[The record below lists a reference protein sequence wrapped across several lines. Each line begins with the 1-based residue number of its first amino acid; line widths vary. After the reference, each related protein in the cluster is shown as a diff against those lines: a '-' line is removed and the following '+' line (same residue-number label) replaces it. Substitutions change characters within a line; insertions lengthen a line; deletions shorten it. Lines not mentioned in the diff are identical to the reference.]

1 MLVDCKINQLLKY
14 RIMKGF
20 HILAAIIILLSSC
33 NNGKTFNGAI
43 DKGLR
48 FDTMSIVIDY
58 PYLSSYTLHSSYVK
72 LDTLFWS
79 GYNHMTHCID
89 IFDLT
94 NKKAHKTIQ
103 LEKEGP
109 NGIINFSN
117 YILADSF
124 LVFADYQNEISL
136 FSIPNKIVYKRLT
149 PVPNSM
155 YRLCYNGLLS
165 GTYNSSVSMRLHNN
179 SLIFPIY
186 PIKGQNTD
194 DILAVNLEL
203 STYQYSNLPFT
214 YPDGMIEDFSQYG
227 SLTYISLMNYK
238 DRIVFNFPYSSNIY
252 IYDKSSSQIKSIP
265 LDSKSTKNKSKKMT
279 ALKRDYSE
287 VFKYEDE
294 TLRFRETYYFDK
306 SNKYV
311 RIHHNDINNETNIRD
326 TYLITYNNATQNVEE
341 YKIPPFFSHIYFAAN
356 ENLVFLL
363 NSSNDNELKFA
374 IVDINSI

>member
-1 MLVDCKINQLLKY
+1 
-14 RIMKGF
+14 MKRV

-48 FDTMSIVIDY
+48 FDTMSIVINY

-94 NKKAHKTIQ
+94 NKKVHKTIQ

-117 YILADSF
+117 YVLADTF
-124 LVFADYQNEISL
+124 LVFADYQNKISI
-136 FSIPNKIVYKRLT
+136 FSIPNKTVYKRIT
-149 PVPNSM
+149 PIPDSK

-165 GTYNSSVSMRLHNN
+165 GTYNSSISMRLHDN
-179 SLIFPIY
+179 SLIYPIY
-186 PIKGQNTD
+186 PIKEQNAD

-203 STYQYSNLPFT
+203 PTCQYSNLPFV
-214 YPDGMIEDFSQYG
+214 YPDEMIEDFSQYG
-227 SLTYISLMNYK
+227 SLTYISLMNYR
-238 DRIVFNFPYSSNIY
+238 DRIVYNFPYSSNIY
-252 IYDKSSSQIKSIP
+252 IYDKISSQIKTIP
-265 LDSKSTKNKSKKMT
+265 LDSKITKNKSKKMT
-279 ALKRDYSE
+279 APKRDYSE

-306 SNKYV
+306 GNKYV
-311 RIHHNDINNETNIRD
+311 RVHHNDINEDPNIRE
-326 TYLITYNNATQNVEE
+326 TYLVTYDNTTLNMKE
-341 YKIPPFFSHIYFAAN
+341 YKIPHSFSHIYFATN
-356 ENLVFLL
+356 ESLVFLL
-363 NSSNDNELKFA
+363 NSSNDYELKFA
-374 IVDINSI
+374 TVDINSL